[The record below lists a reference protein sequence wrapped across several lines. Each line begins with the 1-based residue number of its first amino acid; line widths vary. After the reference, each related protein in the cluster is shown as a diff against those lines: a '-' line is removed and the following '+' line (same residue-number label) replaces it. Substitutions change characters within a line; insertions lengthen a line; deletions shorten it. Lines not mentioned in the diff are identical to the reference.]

1 MISGVSVSVT
11 NASTLAWME
20 ASMANIDIIIVIIL
34 IFTGAYL
41 FYIWSLESE
50 RWKKL
55 KVLACPKESMDGSGS
70 AITPEK

>member
-1 MISGVSVSVT
+1 MII
-11 NASTLAWME
+11 E
-20 ASMANIDIIIVIIL
+20 
-34 IFTGAYL
+34 IFTIIFIFASAYL

-70 AITPEK
+70 ALTPEK